1 MFSSSGHNPAP
12 HQVLPGFLPG
22 FFVTSNAP
30 SLTIL
35 LLSGDPSIPAKL
47 KHELR
52 GVSLTVA
59 KDFQSVPR
67 AATKRGFDAIILETK
82 ANGFHDLAQM
92 QSSVDPSHAVVLA
105 GPSAFLQHAAGL
117 LQGMRLN
124 GHGKSTNGHGSDAS
138 LETYLESK
146 LGDFVKGMKM
156 GSARN
161 LHPML
166 IKAVERPLIT
176 LALKET
182 HGNQIQAAQLLGM
195 NRNTLRKKIAELR
208 IPVNRESARA
218 R

>member
-1 MFSSSGHNPAP
+1 MVIIPPRIRFS
-12 HQVLPGFLPG
+12 QDFFPG

-35 LLSGDPSIPAKL
+35 LLSGDPSIPVKL
-47 KHELR
+47 KHELK

-59 KDFQSVPR
+59 KDFQSAPR

-82 ANGFHDLAQM
+82 VNGFHDLAQM
-92 QSSVDPSHAVVLA
+92 QSSVNPSHAVLLA

-124 GHGKSTNGHGSDAS
+124 GHGKPTTNGHGSDSA

-156 GSARN
+156 SSARN

-182 HGNQIQAAQLLGM
+182 NGNQIQAAQLLGM

-208 IPVNRESARA
+208 IPVNREPART